1 MKKFCF
7 SFILFFG
14 LIFTVYGLDIQSKYA
29 ILYNLDENKVL
40 FSKNASE
47 ETAIA
52 SMTKVMTALVAIQNI
67 DSLDEVVLLVPDD
80 FKGLVEANAS
90 VANFYV
96 GEELTYLDL
105 LYGLLL
111 PSGADCAQA
120 LTRLVAGNSKN
131 FVDMMNAKALEM
143 GLEHTHFVNETGLD
157 ADGHYSSMEDVA
169 KIFME
174 ALKNPTLK
182 EIMSTKTYTT
192 SDNMHTL
199 HSTISSYQNRYNLDM
214 DYLIGGKTG
223 DTDNAGLCLGSFA
236 FANGV
241 NYLLITAGASEEVR
255 GAHHLEDAKKIY
267 DYYINNYQNQKI
279 VSKNDVLY
287 TLKTLDAKEKEI
299 NVYASEDIM
308 KYLPND
314 YNKEDIKIVYQ
325 GESLVKY
332 NTLVGTKLG
341 VISIFYQD
349 ELVSTVDVVLEE
361 KLSLDILSLL
371 SRYKYLIII
380 SFIILFVL
388 FKVVFWHKR

>member
-182 EIMSTKTYTT
+182 EIMSSKTYTT

-241 NYLLITAGASEEVR
+241 NYLLITAGASEE

-267 DYYINNYQNQKI
+267 EYYINNYQNRVI

-287 TLKTLDAKEKEI
+287 SLKTLDAKEKEI